1 MWEEEETG
9 IYFAFHMNRYVLYYV
24 AKNDEE
30 EKNLKVE
37 IFQMIEGA
45 KRAKGLTVI
54 IDVFRAFSLEC
65 YLMAAGAERLL
76 PVGAKETAY
85 ALKAQ
90 HPDYILVGERHGVIL
105 PGFDYGNSPFQ
116 TKDADFS
123 GRTLVHTTSAGT
135 QGIVNA
141 AGADE
146 ILTGSLVNAGA
157 IARYIRKKGCEQVS
171 LVCMGLEGKAEGPE
185 DVLCGKYIKSIL
197 EGEPMNIEAE
207 LKKLGKTPSAEKFF
221 RPENQNVFP
230 EADYWMCTDVGRFD
244 FVLKVEKLEKDTFE
258 VHRVDV

>member
-1 MWEEEETG
+1 MR
-9 IYFAFHMNRYVLYYV
+9 N
-24 AKNDEE
+24 
-30 EKNLKVE
+30 VE
-37 IFQMIEGA
+37 LFQMIEGA
-45 KRAKGLTVI
+45 RQAKGLTVI

-65 YLMAAGAERLL
+65 YLMAAGAKRLL

-85 ALKAQ
+85 ALKEE

-105 PGFDYGNSPFQ
+105 PGFDYGNSPSQ
-116 TKDADFS
+116 TEGVDFT

-135 QGIVNA
+135 QGIVHA

-157 IARYIRKKGCEQVS
+157 IARYIQKKGCGQVS

-185 DVLCGKYIKSIL
+185 DILCGRYIKSLL
-197 EGEPMNIEAE
+197 EGNPLDMEAE
-207 LKKLGKTPSAEKFF
+207 LSVLRGTPSAEKFF
-221 RPENQNVFP
+221 RKENQHVFP
-230 EADYWMCTDVGRFD
+230 EQDYRMCTDVDRFD
-244 FVLKVEKLEKDTFE
+244 FVLKVERLEKDTFE